1 MAKVQSAIITAAIIK
16 TRQRADGGHP
26 IVIRVQ
32 FNGRAEKYL
41 PHSCPLE
48 AWDERKAK
56 VKTSYRGASLVNA
69 SIAKEIAKAEQRK
82 QWYEAHGQAY
92 TAKMLLNDEYGDVNN
107 GNSLVYKNL
116 MEDLLRVKHYSDH
129 TVISYTYSWNVLQEY
144 VHDDDFCVL
153 SLTPAFCEGLARWLS
168 KTRSAASVKAIMAR
182 YGVVYRH
189 GIEKGLIDELQN
201 PHPYKK
207 YKYWTTYK
215 ADSKKLGL
223 TAELIEMLENDYV
236 NRVTQVDEFEGT
248 WQYRKD
254 AFDELMAKRSSLNF
268 CQCLCLM
275 CYKMQGLAL
284 CDLLRIRKENV
295 TRQKVGEDEY
305 YLFTNVKRKKTKQSI
320 DVISVKVNDVNAV
333 IFDAFFETMD
343 ERDGWFL
350 PCMYV
355 SKAKPDNVVQ
365 AVTELTNAKIP
376 LIFKRIDE
384 ENDNVVKNTGIDVSK
399 VTYYTFRHT
408 FASVYV
414 NEKGGNP
421 VYLAEMMGRSVN
433 NIFTYVNGLNSIESL
448 IREKNK
454 LDD

>member
-1 MAKVQSAIITAAIIK
+1 MAKVQSAIITAALIK
-16 TRQRADGGHP
+16 TRVRADGGHP

-32 FNGRAEKYL
+32 FNGRAENYL

-48 AWDERKAK
+48 AWDDRKGK
-56 VKTSYRGASLVNA
+56 VRPSYRGASILNA
-69 SIAKEIAKAEQRK
+69 AISKEIAKAEQRK
-82 QWYEAHGQAY
+82 RRYEEHGTPY
-92 TAKMLLNDEYGDVNN
+92 TAKMLLKDDDLSYDALLFVNVM
-107 GNSLVYKNL
+107 NSLLKVKRYAEGSYKL
-116 MEDLLRVKHYSDH
+116 YLRTHKLLREYACDEPRLTDLTSNYMEGFAKWLKDDKQFKAG
-129 TVISYTYSWNVLQEY
+129 TVNT
-144 VHDDDFCVL
+144 
-153 SLTPAFCEGLARWLS
+153 TLA
-168 KTRSAASVKAIMAR
+168 KV
-182 YGVVYRH
+182 GVVFKH
-189 GIEKGLIDELQN
+189 AISEGLIDENL
-201 PHPYKK
+201 HPYKK
-207 YKYWTTYK
+207 YHYWK
-215 ADSKKLGL
+215 VFKPRKERFGL
-223 TAELIEMLENDYV
+223 TSEIIEILENDYV

-268 CQCLCLM
+268 CECLCLM
-275 CYKMQGLAL
+275 CFKMQGLAM

-295 TRQKVGEDEY
+295 NRQRIGDDEY
-305 YLFTNVKRKKTKQSI
+305 YLFTNVKRQKTNQAI
-320 DVISVKVNDVNAV
+320 NVISVKRTDVNSV

-350 PCMYV
+350 PCMYI
-355 SKAKPDNVVQ
+355 SKSKPDDVVHGMTHL
-365 AVTELTNAKIP
+365 VNDKIP
-376 LIFKRIDE
+376 LIFRRIDDE
-384 ENDNVVKNTGIDVSK
+384 HDNVIKNTGVDVSK
-399 VTYYTFRHT
+399 ISFYTFRHT